1 MIVTETCSFEASIG
15 EGEVRRF
22 ADLSGDFN
30 PLHLDADYARRTEFE
45 RPIAHGALL
54 IGQVSRVLGMHI
66 PGTRSLILSMKVR
79 FPKPLYYP
87 ATVLV
92 SGNLHSFDNA
102 RETGTVHVRIVESS
116 SGSTVLEAEVQFT
129 LHSSERVTEHRT
141 SSEVFPSPGSRTSLT
156 RQILV
161 TGGTGGLGAAICAE
175 LVGNYQ
181 LVVVTR
187 NPPHPHSES
196 IRYELIDLERQGELE
211 AFLDSRAPS
220 EFSAIL
226 HMSSAPLVRGPIIH
240 SLPEV
245 RRQMRHAVEVPILLT
260 QWATLDES
268 AVRRI
273 VLVGSIAGTRLPDIQ
288 HPSYSL
294 AKASMEHL
302 VRFLAAETTSLKATV
317 NVVLPGAMSSGMNR
331 GMLDRQRK
339 SIAARTATGRMVEP
353 KDVADVVAFLLS
365 DRAGQINGSS
375 IVVDG
380 GYQG

>member
-1 MIVTETCSFEASIG
+1 MIVTETCSFETSIG
-15 EGEVRRF
+15 EAEVRRF
-22 ADLSGDFN
+22 ADLSGDVN

-129 LHSSERVTEHRT
+129 LHSAERVIEHRSSEDLPLPVSRT
-141 SSEVFPSPGSRTSLT
+141 SSS

-187 NPPHPHSES
+187 NPPHARSES
-196 IRYELIDLERQGELE
+196 IRYELIDLECQGELE
-211 AFLDSRAPS
+211 AFLDSIAPS
-220 EFSAIL
+220 DFLAIL
-226 HMSSAPLVRGPIIH
+226 HMSSAPLVRGPIIN

-260 QWATLDES
+260 QWATRNES